1 MNGQKVHR
9 GDESRI
15 LRPLDR
21 LLCPMKSEPED
32 PPKAAAEESEE
43 RRSATTS
50 PSDETP
56 ASFPV
61 IRRSSQRLAN
71 LDERLRRVF
80 AILSLPPQDW

>member
-1 MNGQKVHR
+1 MGR
-9 GDESRI
+9 GFIAVTSRESFARSTA
-15 LRPLDR
+15 
-21 LLCPMKSEPED
+21 LLCPMKSEPEN

>member
-1 MNGQKVHR
+1 
-9 GDESRI
+9 
-15 LRPLDR
+15 
-21 LLCPMKSEPED
+21 MKSKHVD
-32 PPKAAAEESEE
+32 PPSAPAEEAEE
-43 RRSATTS
+43 RRDDPTS

-61 IRRSSQRLAN
+61 IRRSYQPVAD

>member
-1 MNGQKVHR
+1 
-9 GDESRI
+9 
-15 LRPLDR
+15 
-21 LLCPMKSEPED
+21 MKSEHKD
-32 PPKAAAEESEE
+32 PPRAAAEGSEE
-43 RRSATTS
+43 RRSAPPS

-61 IRRSSQRLAN
+61 IRRSYQPVAD